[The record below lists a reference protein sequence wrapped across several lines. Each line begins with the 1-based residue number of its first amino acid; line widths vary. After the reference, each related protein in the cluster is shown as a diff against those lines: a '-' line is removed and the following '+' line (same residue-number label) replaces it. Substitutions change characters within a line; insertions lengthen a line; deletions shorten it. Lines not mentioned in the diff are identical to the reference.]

1 MHQIEREDKKM
12 KTMVQILKGITK
24 KGEKIS
30 ILFLSNEEMENYI
43 SQNDVKDIIVL
54 KYKVEIASS
63 AEREI
68 YYDMEHHFDMDDAH
82 QINDENE
89 YHLNEKE
96 LEAAVKEF
104 RHHHDWNF
112 PDYYQLDACLHDIVR
127 EKKNKSQD

>member
-1 MHQIEREDKKM
+1 
-12 KTMVQILKGITK
+12 MVQILKGITK

-54 KYKVEIASS
+54 KYKVEVASS

>member
-1 MHQIEREDKKM
+1 M
-12 KTMVQILKGITK
+12 KAMVQILKGVTE

-43 SQNDVKDIIVL
+43 SQNDVKDIVVL
-54 KYKVEIASS
+54 KHEVEIAPS

-68 YYDMEHHFDMDDAH
+68 YYSMERYYDLMDAH
-82 QINDENE
+82 KINDENN
-89 YHLNEKE
+89 YNLSCKD
-96 LEAAVKEF
+96 LATAVENF

-112 PDYYQLDACLHDIVR
+112 PDYYQLDACIREVAE